1 MIEITK
7 LNGQKITINSE
18 LIESMEKTPDTTI
31 TLTNGDKFIARE
43 SIEEL
48 TSKVISYKRGFYG
61 VQMIYD
67 SGQFE

>member
-7 LNGQKITINSE
+7 LNGQKVTINSE
-18 LIESMEKTPDTTI
+18 LIESMEETPDTTI

-48 TSKVISYKRGFYG
+48 TSKALSYKREFYG
-61 VQMIYD
+61 FHMIYD
-67 SGQFE
+67 SERFG